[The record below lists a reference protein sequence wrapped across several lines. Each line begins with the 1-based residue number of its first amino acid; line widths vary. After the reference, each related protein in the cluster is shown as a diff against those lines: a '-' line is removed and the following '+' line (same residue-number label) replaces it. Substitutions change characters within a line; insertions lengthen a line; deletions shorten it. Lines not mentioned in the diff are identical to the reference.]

1 MPKISDMAS
10 AGEYDALT
18 DQWFEVLNGDVTYEE
33 MTEVFSILISNG
45 KENLATE
52 LLELTIAE
60 KEIDGEKGFSAFL
73 VKSAGLFGKS
83 EPLRKALIETIRD
96 EYLMFQP
103 LEHFLKLSGFKKE
116 NADVS
121 SSWRLFTS
129 LMKYRKDGY
138 LYHKTFGVGQIK
150 RISRTHATIDFQKA
164 KNHDMKLDVALETT
178 ISLDPDSLAV
188 LSWRNADEF
197 SRLFRESPSEFLER
211 LANDPPGNQG
221 EISIQDLPLF
231 FNSSKFTNSEAW
243 KILKKMA
250 ASADGFAVLD
260 DRIVLLDQNV
270 DFIEQI
276 RNIIIMKREPVSDK
290 VKQVQALLKS
300 CCTRFPHELAAL
312 LANVRDLSSPETGSL
327 FELCWILTNRGTA
340 NEFIEIR
347 SDYLETTA
355 ARGERALGEI
365 HSQACRKAYLNLFF
379 SGNTKK
385 EEMIKLL
392 SGLRRSLWEYA
403 VSILEKSAPELLSD
417 CIGHY
422 LSKPSE
428 TDRFL
433 WALSFL
439 ASNEEKRDNDLGEN
453 QMSLFLDNLIF
464 SSADTQKK
472 VINLLMGP
480 LKLKLTNYLSS
491 IDTRMLNNYLDNFN
505 TSATAQNEGL
515 CLLLTRNISLRK
527 NSAMRKSG
535 KRHFWETDAL
545 FSSRKAIEQ
554 RKADAIRLKQ
564 VEIPSAA
571 EEIGEAASHG
581 DLSENAEYAAA
592 IEKRD
597 LLLDRLNRWM
607 EELQRYRPYPP
618 DEISSDTVSPGIRVQ
633 LQKTD
638 GSETVRTV
646 DVVGPLDA
654 NPEKGRINYLAP
666 LGKAVLGKSLG
677 DIVVLQSDDIKEW
690 RIASLEILSLEKL

>member
-1 MPKISDMAS
+1 MAS

-18 DQWFEVLNGDVTYEE
+18 DQWLEILNGTVPYDE

-45 KENLATE
+45 KDNLATE

-60 KEIDGEKGFSAFL
+60 KEIDGEKGFSTFL
-73 VKSAGLFGKS
+73 VKAAGLFVKS
-83 EPLRKALIETIRD
+83 EPLRKALIEVIRD

-103 LEHFLKLSGFKKE
+103 LEYFMKLSGFKKN

-121 SSWRLFTS
+121 ASWRQFNS

-138 LYHKTFGVGQIK
+138 LYHRTFGVGQIK

-164 KNHDMKLDVALETT
+164 KNHDMKLDVTLETT

-211 LANDPPGNQG
+211 FASEPTGNKG
-221 EISIQDLPLF
+221 EISIRDLPILF
-231 FNSSKFTNSEAW
+231 DTSELTKSEAW

-250 ASADGFAVLD
+250 DGADGFANLG

-270 DFIEQI
+270 DFLEQI
-276 RNIIIMKREPVSDK
+276 RNIINMKRKTAREK
-290 VKQVQALLKS
+290 VRQVQALLKS
-300 CCTRFPHELAAL
+300 CCTRFPHELTSL

-327 FELCWILTNRGTA
+327 FELCWILTNKGSSK
-340 NEFIEIR
+340 EFTEIR
-347 SDYLETTA
+347 FDYLETTA

-379 SGNTKK
+379 SGNTK
-385 EEMIKLL
+385 EEEKINLL
-392 SGLRRSLWEYA
+392 SGLHRSHWEYA
-403 VSILEKSAPELLSD
+403 ASILEKSDPELLSD

-433 WALSFL
+433 WSLCFL
-439 ASNEEKRDNDLGEN
+439 ASHEEKWDDSPGKN
-453 QMSLFLDNLIF
+453 QMGLFLDNLIF
-464 SSADTQKK
+464 SSTDTQKK

-480 LKLKLTNYLSS
+480 LKLNLADYLSS
-491 IDTRMLNNYLDNFN
+491 IDTRMLNNYLDSFN

-515 CLLLTRNISLRK
+515 CLFLVRSISLRK
-527 NSAMRKSG
+527 DSVMRKSG
-535 KRHFWETDAL
+535 KRYFWETDAL

-554 RKADAIRLKQ
+554 RKADTLRLKQ
-564 VEIPSAA
+564 VEIPAA
-571 EEIGEAASHG
+571 ADDIGEAASHG

-597 LLLDRLNRWM
+597 LLLDRLNRWTK
-607 EELQRYRPYPP
+607 ELQKYRPYPP
-618 DEISSDTVSPGIRVQ
+618 DEISSDIVSPGIRVQ

-638 GSETVRTV
+638 GSETVKTV
-646 DVVGPLDA
+646 DLVGPLDA
-654 NPEKGRINYLAP
+654 NPEMGRINYMAP
-666 LGKAVLGKSLG
+666 LGKAILGKSLG

-690 RIASLEILSLEKL
+690 RIASLEILGLDKL